1 MSANA
6 RYRPISC
13 DFHDILEATAT
24 ATRRAVARIEF
35 MDEAGLQVRS
45 TRIVDLATRVD
56 GEYMLLESGE
66 SVRIDRI
73 VSVDGVRLAAFTDVS
88 SGPDAT

>member
-13 DFHDILEATAT
+13 DFHDVLEAT

-73 VSVDGVRLAAFTDVS
+73 VSVDGVRLAAFTDAS